1 MSEIVARFAG
11 LLRTH
16 PKRLLVHQPGAAS
29 ALSAA
34 DIWAAHRRYAEH
46 LAQIGVGPGQLV
58 VSAAGNSAA
67 SVAFLLAC
75 RALDAALMPVDAA
88 TTQPQILG
96 LADRFGAAALLVPA
110 TMSTIDARLHD
121 GRSIDLDAGLR
132 LFRVGLPAPRRYED
146 TALLKLTSGS
156 TGPARAALT
165 SEAQLIADARHI
177 VDAMGIQPSDT
188 QIGVI
193 PLSHSYGLGNL
204 MMPLLMQGTA
214 FVLRDSF
221 VPPQLPADARQFCA
235 RIFPGVPFMFQYF
248 IRNPPPDGWPA
259 SLSWLIS
266 AGAPLPPATLR
277 AFHEQFGVKIRSLYG
292 ATETGGIAFDDSDE
306 IHDCAIVGRALPGV
320 TITLRQEPA
329 EPFALD
335 PHSAIRIPQSA
346 IRNPQSVR
354 CRIHVRSAAVAGGYS
369 DDGRDGFDEDGFLTA
384 DCGAWDA
391 GQRLTL
397 VGRVSAFVNVAGR
410 KVQPDEVEQVLQV
423 MPGVSDVR
431 VLAAPDARRGQ
442 QLVACIVAD
451 RTRAGDVTTLA
462 VRRFCAARLAAHQIP
477 RTIVFLDAIPL
488 TPRGKTDRTALDDLV
503 RARTQ
508 VRR

>member
-1 MSEIVARFAG
+1 
-11 LLRTH
+11 
-16 PKRLLVHQPGAAS
+16 
-29 ALSAA
+29 
-34 DIWAAHRRYAEH
+34 
-46 LAQIGVGPGQLV
+46 
-58 VSAAGNSAA
+58 
-67 SVAFLLAC
+67 
-75 RALDAALMPVDAA
+75 
-88 TTQPQILG
+88 
-96 LADRFGAAALLVPA
+96 
-110 TMSTIDARLHD
+110 
-121 GRSIDLDAGLR
+121 
-132 LFRVGLPAPRRYED
+132 
-146 TALLKLTSGS
+146 
-156 TGPARAALT
+156 
-165 SEAQLIADARHI
+165 
-177 VDAMGIQPSDT
+177 
-188 QIGVI
+188 VI
-193 PLSHSYGLGNL
+193 PVSHSYGLGNL

-221 VPPQLPADARQFCA
+221 VPPQLPTDARQFGA

-277 AFHEQFGVKIRSLYG
+277 AFHERFGVKIHSFYG

-335 PHSAIRIPQSA
+335 PHSAIR
-346 IRNPQSVR
+346 NPQSVR

-369 DDGRDGFDEDGFLTA
+369 DDRRDGFDEDGFLTA
-384 DCGAWDA
+384 DYGAWDA

-442 QLVACIVAD
+442 QIVACIVAD
-451 RTRAGDVTTLA
+451 RTRAGGVTTLA
-462 VRRFCAARLAAHQIP
+462 VRRFCAARLAAYQIP
-477 RTIVFLDAIPL
+477 RTIIFLDAIPL
-488 TPRGKTDRTALDDLV
+488 TPRGKTDRAALDDLV